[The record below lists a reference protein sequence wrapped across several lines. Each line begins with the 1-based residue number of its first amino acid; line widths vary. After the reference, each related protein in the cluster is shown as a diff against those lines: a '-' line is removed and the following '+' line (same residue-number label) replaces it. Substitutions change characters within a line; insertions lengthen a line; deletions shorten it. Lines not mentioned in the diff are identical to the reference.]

1 MSDGYET
8 LVNMAKPFLNNSKQ
22 ITENDITDAVN
33 TVSVMLKKRYDMTD
47 EDNSAHNAFAE
58 QMQQCNIA
66 LGIAHQS
73 SEI

>member
-47 EDNSAHNAFAE
+47 EDKPS
-58 QMQQCNIA
+58 
-66 LGIAHQS
+66 QS
-73 SEI
+73 LSGCSV